1 MTSVPTPAHAPG
13 PTTTVDGDAART
25 FARRSPFAAV
35 LPAIVAAVGYLG
47 VTVGWILLGSGLPGG
62 RWFAVHVFTL
72 GVLTNVVLAF
82 SDHFARTVTRTP
94 GDGPSAWWLVVAN
107 VGIVA
112 MLVGLP
118 TRWLPG
124 LASGAVVVGVAVV
137 ANWWR
142 LRTMRRAAV
151 GARFTWIVRVY
162 ERAHGAFVHGAV
174 LGALLGVGVVTGP
187 WYGAVR
193 LAHLHAMVLGWG
205 GLTLLA
211 TLVFF
216 GPTMARTRIAP
227 GADARA
233 VRALRHGATGLSVAT
248 VALIGVGLGDG
259 FGLAARLIAA
269 AGLTVYAVAAVAV
282 LMPVAGAAWRAKP
295 TGPRGHVIAVAGWFV
310 LVVLTDVLV
319 VATGTWSWFDA
330 IGLVALTGVLGQ
342 AVVTTLLYLGPM
354 FRAGDGALRETVRR
368 RLERGRSVRLVIVQF
383 AVAWIALAASPLD
396 LGPLGAWVPWSLLG
410 GVLLVALIEVA
421 RPVRPASPVPGVG
434 P

>member
-1 MTSVPTPAHAPG
+1 VTRISASQRSSP
-13 PTTTVDGDAART
+13 DGDAART

-35 LPAIVAAVGYLG
+35 LPAIVVAVGYLG
-47 VTVGWILLGSGLPGG
+47 VTIGWVLFGSGLPGG

-72 GVLTNVVLAF
+72 GVLTNAILAF

-94 GDGPSAWWLVVAN
+94 GDGPSGWWLVAAN
-107 VGIVA
+107 VGILA
-112 MLVGLP
+112 MLAGLP

-124 LASGAVVVGVAVV
+124 LAGGAVVVSGVVV

-142 LRTMRRAAV
+142 LRGMRRAAV
-151 GARFTWIVRVY
+151 GARFAWIVRVY

-216 GPTMARTRIAP
+216 GPTMARTRIEP

-248 VALIGVGLGDG
+248 LALIGVGAGG
-259 FGLAARLIAA
+259 GWGTAARFVATV
-269 AGLTVYAVAAVAV
+269 GLTVHAVAAIVV
-282 LMPVAGAAWRAKP
+282 LAPVATAAWRAKP
-295 TGPRGHVIAVAGWFV
+295 SGPRGHVIAVAGWFA
-310 LVVLTDVLV
+310 LVVVADVVV
-319 VATGTWSWFDA
+319 VATGSWRWLDA
-330 IGLVALTGVLGQ
+330 VGLIALAGVLAQ

-354 FRAGDGALRETVRR
+354 FRAGDGALREAVRQ
-368 RLERGRSVRLVIVQF
+368 RLERGRTVRLVVVQG
-383 AVAWIALAASPLD
+383 AVAWIAV
-396 LGPLGAWVPWSLLG
+396 GALPIGLPGMVPWLPWTLLG
-410 GVLLVALIEVA
+410 GVLLGALVAVA
-421 RPVRPASPVPGVG
+421 RPVRPASHEVAAT
-434 P
+434 